1 MNSLPKIII
10 LCGGGSSSEREVSL
24 LSGDNIYQSCKDVF
38 NVRKIV
44 LNDDRL
50 PEEILQEKNAIIFP
64 ITHGEF
70 GEDGR
75 LQSLLENNGFTF
87 VGCDSTSSALCM
99 DKYRAKISVSA
110 AGVPVIDGIKF
121 TQSSI
126 SDVIDNL
133 PYPVFIKPNN
143 KGSSVDAHI
152 ANTKEDFRN
161 LIKDLSPT
169 TEYLAEKKI
178 NGCDMTVGLLDG
190 KALEIVEIH
199 PSSDFFTYDNKY
211 VSGQANEICPAQI
224 GNDLTNSIKR
234 YAEMAYRACKCR
246 DWARADFMLTETGE
260 IYFLEMN
267 TLPGMTNESLF
278 PKSAKAAGIDIVS
291 LFGKLISLA
300 KNRVNS

>member
-24 LSGDNIYQSCKDVF
+24 ISGENIYQSCKDVF
-38 NVRKIV
+38 DVRKVI

-70 GEDGR
+70 GEDGQ
-75 LQSLLENNGFTF
+75 LQSLLEENGFTF
-87 VGCDSTSSALCM
+87 VGCDSASSALCM
-99 DKYRAKISVSA
+99 DKYRAKMAVA
-110 AGVPVIDGIKF
+110 DAGVPVIDGIKF
-121 TQSSI
+121 TQFSAN
-126 SDVIDNL
+126 DVIEEL
-133 PYPVFIKPNN
+133 LYPVFIKPND

-152 ANTKEDFRN
+152 ANTKEDFQN

-199 PSSDFFTYDNKY
+199 PSSEFFTYDNKY
-211 VSGQANEICPAQI
+211 TSGHANEICPAQI
-224 GNDLTNSIKR
+224 SNDLTNSIKH

-246 DWARADFMLTETGE
+246 DWARADFMLTETGD

-291 LFGKLISLA
+291 LFGRLIYLA